1 MDRHSILIEEMVSL
15 IKYNKRR
22 KIKTEF
28 SITPIGNNDVC
39 EIIFKKDGKF
49 LYSVKLNSRE
59 YSDLHNLEFSS
70 TIIENI
76 EEKLNFKL

>member
-39 EIIFKKDGKF
+39 EIIFKKDGNF
-49 LYSVKLNSRE
+49 LYSIILNPRE
-59 YSDLHNLEFSS
+59 YSALHNLEFSS

>member
-1 MDRHSILIEEMVSL
+1 MDRHSILIEEIVTL

-22 KIKTEF
+22 KITTEF
-28 SITPIGNNDVC
+28 SITYIDNIDVC

-49 LYSVKLNSRE
+49 LYSVVLNSRE
-59 YSDLHNLEFSS
+59 YSDLHSLQFSA

-76 EEKLNFKL
+76 KEKLNFKL